1 MAIATSTGQAQPV
14 RTSDFGAAALLVAE
28 GCRLISID
36 PTDDPR
42 RQEFV
47 LSGEP
52 ELVRR
57 LITEYRQG
65 IAVVSVD
72 AFLAAQRSLKDRLFR
87 AERLR

>member
-1 MAIATSTGQAQPV
+1 MAVATSAEAQRV
-14 RTSDFGAAALLVAE
+14 RTSDLGAAALLVAE
-28 GCRLISID
+28 GCRLISVD

-42 RQEFV
+42 RQTFV
-47 LSGEP
+47 LQGDP
-52 ELVRR
+52 EIVRR

-65 IAVVSVD
+65 TAVVSVD